1 MKKPFAVLAVAGFV
15 AAYASSS
22 TAFLNT
28 LSDCLNPGAF
38 LLILAYA
45 GILVLARYSPGQCMY
60 RLLVLRSPHR
70 HSACEV
76 RKALDWAY
84 YVGTRVLFAGLI
96 FTLTDVAR
104 VLADGRGFVEAAAA
118 LTMTLLAALYGL
130 AMYLAIAR
138 GCAAALPMAAAVP
151 QAA

>member
-1 MKKPFAVLAVAGFV
+1 VKRPFAVLAVAAFA

-22 TAFLNT
+22 NAFLST
-28 LSDCLNPGAF
+28 VTDCLSPGTL

-60 RLLVLRSPHR
+60 RLLVLREPHR
-70 HSACEV
+70 HGAGEV
-76 RKALDWAY
+76 RKALDWAG

-96 FTLTDVAR
+96 FTLTEIAR
-104 VLADGRGFVEAAAA
+104 VMADGRGMVEAAAA

-130 AMYLAIAR
+130 SLYLAIAR
-138 GCAAALPMAAAVP
+138 GCAAAMPMAVRAPKAA
-151 QAA
+151 